1 METSCFNFVDFS
13 RDKRKPPCDD
23 RPFLLHTIKTYLAI
37 YSYVYRSQT
46 QFDMVVI
53 IIIMMMMKGN
63 TNREVRLNF
72 KSKILHFKNESTNAC
87 TKAYLRYVH
96 SPHFMPELIV
106 DQLKNHQK
114 VTDTKEVS
122 AANHL
127 SELL

>member
-1 METSCFNFVDFS
+1 METSCLNFVDFS

-37 YSYVYRSQT
+37 YSYVHRSQT

-72 KSKILHFKNESTNAC
+72 KSEILHFKKESTNAC

-96 SPHFMPELIV
+96 SPHFLPELIV

-114 VTDTKEVS
+114 VTATKEVS

-127 SELL
+127 CELL

>member
-1 METSCFNFVDFS
+1 METSCLNFVDFS

-53 IIIMMMMKGN
+53 MIIMMMMKSN

-87 TKAYLRYVH
+87 TKAYLRYVR

-106 DQLKNHQK
+106 DQLKNHQE
-114 VTDTKEVS
+114 VTATRGIS
-122 AANHL
+122 
-127 SELL
+127 S